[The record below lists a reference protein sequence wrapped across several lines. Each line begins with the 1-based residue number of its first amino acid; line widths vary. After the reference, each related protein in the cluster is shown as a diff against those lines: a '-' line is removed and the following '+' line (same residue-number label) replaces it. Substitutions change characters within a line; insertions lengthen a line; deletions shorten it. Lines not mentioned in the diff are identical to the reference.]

1 MTKYTTA
8 TEQPRA
14 WIEPAVERR
23 IGLGW
28 LRGSWLKAIAATGE
42 GWAMG
47 PWDKKPQPTAGRL
60 ANHWEIHAENFAAL
74 ALKGVVPRNFRKNP
88 QSAQAKDFQHNIA
101 A

>member
-1 MTKYTTA
+1 MTKHTTA

-14 WIEPAVERR
+14 GIEPAVERR

-28 LRGSWLKAIAATGE
+28 LRGSLLKAIAATGE

-60 ANHWEIHAENFAAL
+60 ANHWEIHAENFAEL
-74 ALKGVVPRNFRKNP
+74 ALKGVVPRNYRKNP
-88 QSAQAKDFQHNIA
+88 KSAQAKDFQHKIA